1 LAGKDPFYESTMNK
15 RSFKRKILI
24 VDDDPTC
31 ITLLESVLASSKY
44 EILTANDGK
53 DALKQAFAEMP
64 DLILLDVMMPGMDG
78 FEVTRTIK
86 RDPRTKD
93 TPIILVTSLDDPEN
107 KAIGLEAGAEELL
120 NKPVRSTE
128 LHARVNSMLRLKRY
142 RDQLSIR
149 TMTGLSYSNIPKLQ
163 EEVYRCKEDT
173 PLILLVEDNEVDA
186 LLVKNAL
193 KDQLVKLKIVN
204 KGIDVLNL
212 VHQENVD
219 LVLLD
224 IILPDMDGFE
234 VCRRLKEEHK
244 DIQIVIVTCL
254 DDLESKIKGVELGA
268 DDFLVKPIVK
278 RELNARIRVLLEKKG
293 HLDSLR
299 SHYEAALDSAI
310 LDWLTGLYNHG
321 YFQQFLDY
329 ELKRALYQGFPV
341 GLIMIDVDDFKLFND
356 RLGHSAGDAI
366 LREMGQVIR
375 NIIREVDLAARYG
388 GEEFAVV
395 LPYTNREGAKK
406 VAERIHAAILD
417 HDFLKDKSIGLGN
430 PTVSMG
436 VSVFPE
442 EGSTKK
448 ELIESADKMLYTAKQ
463 NGKNQF
469 CMSTLIS

>member
-1 LAGKDPFYESTMNK
+1 MNQNP
-15 RSFKRKILI
+15 FKRKILI
-24 VDDDPTC
+24 VDDDPTS
-31 ITLLESVLASSKY
+31 IKLLESVLASDKY
-44 EILTANDGK
+44 EILKACNGK
-53 DALKQAFAEMP
+53 DGLEQAFAHLP
-64 DLILLDVMMPGMDG
+64 DLILLDVMMPGIDG

-93 TPIILVTSLDDPEN
+93 TPIILVTALDDPEN

-120 NKPVRSTE
+120 NKPVHSTE
-128 LHARVNSMLRLKRY
+128 LHARVNSMLRLKQY

-149 TMTGLSYSNIPKLQ
+149 TMTGLSYSNIPKLR
-163 EEVYRCKEDT
+163 EEVYRSKEEI
-173 PLILLVEDNEVDA
+173 PLILLVEDNEVDTK
-186 LLVKNAL
+186 LVKNAL
-193 KDQLVKLKIVN
+193 KEQPFKLKVVN
-204 KGIDVLNL
+204 RGSDVFNL
-212 VHQENVD
+212 VRRENVD

-224 IILPDMDGFE
+224 IILPDINGFE
-234 VCRRLKEEHK
+234 VCRRLKEDHK

-268 DDFLVKPIVK
+268 DDFLVKPIVN

-329 ELKRALYQGFPV
+329 ELKRAVHQGFPV
-341 GLIMIDVDDFKLFND
+341 GLIMIDVDDFKLYND

-366 LREMGQVIR
+366 LRELGQVIR

-395 LPYTNREGAKK
+395 LPYTNREGARR
-406 VAERIHAAILD
+406 VAERIHKAISS
-417 HDFLKDKSIGLGN
+417 HDFFHDESLGLGS

-436 VSVFPE
+436 ISVFPE

-469 CMSTLIS
+469 CML

>member
-1 LAGKDPFYESTMNK
+1 MKKNP
-15 RSFKRKILI
+15 FKRKILI
-24 VDDDPTC
+24 VDDDPTS
-31 ITLLESVLASSKY
+31 TKLLESVLASDRY
-44 EILTANDGK
+44 EILKACNGK
-53 DALKQAFAEMP
+53 DALEQAFANLP
-64 DLILLDVMMPGMDG
+64 DLILLDVMMPDIDG

-93 TPIILVTSLDDPEN
+93 TPVILVTALDDPEN
-107 KAIGLEAGAEELL
+107 KAMGLEAGAEELL
-120 NKPVRSTE
+120 NKPVHSTE
-128 LHARVNSMLRLKRY
+128 LHARVNSMLRLKQY

-163 EEVYRCKEDT
+163 EEIYKPKEEM
-173 PLILLVEDNEVDA
+173 PLILLVEDNEIDA
-186 LLVKNAL
+186 TLVKNAL
-193 KDQLVKLKIVN
+193 KDQPFKLKIVN
-204 KGIDVLNL
+204 RGSDVFN
-212 VHQENVD
+212 VVCQENVD

-224 IILPDMDGFE
+224 IILPDINGFE
-234 VCRRLKEEHK
+234 VCRRLKEDHK

-268 DDFLVKPIVK
+268 DDYLVKPIVN

-329 ELKRALYQGFPV
+329 ELKRAAHQGFPV
-341 GLIMIDVDDFKLFND
+341 GLIMIDVDDFKLYND
-356 RLGHSAGDAI
+356 SLGHSAGDAI
-366 LREMGQVIR
+366 LRELGQVIR

-395 LPYTNREGAKK
+395 LPYTNREGARR
-406 VAERIHAAILD
+406 VAERIHNSISS
-417 HDFLKDKSIGLGN
+417 HDFFHDKTLELGN
-430 PTVSMG
+430 PTISMG
-436 VSVFPE
+436 ISVFPE

-463 NGKNQF
+463 KGKNQF
-469 CMSTLIS
+469 CMI

>member
-1 LAGKDPFYESTMNK
+1 MNQNP
-15 RSFKRKILI
+15 FKRKILI
-24 VDDDPTC
+24 VDDDPTS
-31 ITLLESVLASSKY
+31 IKLLESMLASDKY
-44 EILTANDGK
+44 EILKACNGK
-53 DALKQAFAEMP
+53 DGLEHAFAHLP
-64 DLILLDVMMPGMDG
+64 DLILLDVMMPDIDG

-93 TPIILVTSLDDPEN
+93 TPIILVTALDDPEK

-120 NKPVRSTE
+120 NKPVHSTE
-128 LHARVNSMLRLKRY
+128 LHARVNSMLRLKQY

-149 TMTGLSYSNIPKLQ
+149 TMTGLSYSNIPKLR
-163 EEVYRCKEDT
+163 EEVYRSKEEI

-186 LLVKNAL
+186 RLVKNAL
-193 KDQLVKLKIVN
+193 KEQPFKLKVV
-204 KGIDVLNL
+204 KRGSDVFNL
-212 VHQENVD
+212 VRQENVD

-224 IILPDMDGFE
+224 IILPDINGFE
-234 VCRRLKEEHK
+234 VCRRLKEDHE

-268 DDFLVKPIVK
+268 DDFLVKPIVN

-329 ELKRALYQGFPV
+329 ELKRAVHQGFPV
-341 GLIMIDVDDFKLFND
+341 GLIMIDVDDVDDFNLYND

-366 LREMGQVIR
+366 LRELGQVIR

-395 LPYTNREGAKK
+395 LPYTNREGARR
-406 VAERIHAAILD
+406 VAERIHKAISS
-417 HDFLKDKSIGLGN
+417 HDFFHDESLELRN

-436 VSVFPE
+436 ISVFPE

-448 ELIESADKMLYTAKQ
+448 ELIQSVGKLLYTAKQ

-469 CMSTLIS
+469 CML

>member
-1 LAGKDPFYESTMNK
+1 MNQNP
-15 RSFKRKILI
+15 FKRKILI
-24 VDDDPTC
+24 VDDDPTS
-31 ITLLESVLASSKY
+31 IKLLESMLASDKY
-44 EILTANDGK
+44 EILKACNGK
-53 DALKQAFAEMP
+53 DGLEHAFAHLP
-64 DLILLDVMMPGMDG
+64 DLILLDVMMPDIDG

-93 TPIILVTSLDDPEN
+93 TPIILVTALDDPEK

-120 NKPVRSTE
+120 NKPVHSTE
-128 LHARVNSMLRLKRY
+128 LHARVNSMLRLKQY

-149 TMTGLSYSNIPKLQ
+149 TMTGLSYSNIPKLR
-163 EEVYRCKEDT
+163 EEVYRSKEEI

-186 LLVKNAL
+186 RLVKNAL
-193 KDQLVKLKIVN
+193 KEQPFKLKVV
-204 KGIDVLNL
+204 KRGSDVFNL
-212 VHQENVD
+212 VRQENVD

-224 IILPDMDGFE
+224 IILPDINGFE
-234 VCRRLKEEHK
+234 VCRRLKEDHE

-268 DDFLVKPIVK
+268 DDFLVKPIVN

-329 ELKRALYQGFPV
+329 ELKRAVHQGFPV
-341 GLIMIDVDDFKLFND
+341 GLIMIDVDDFKLYND

-366 LREMGQVIR
+366 LRELGQVIR

-395 LPYTNREGAKK
+395 LPYTNREGARR
-406 VAERIHAAILD
+406 VAERIHKAISS
-417 HDFLKDKSIGLGN
+417 HDFFHDESLELRN

-436 VSVFPE
+436 ISVFPE

-448 ELIESADKMLYTAKQ
+448 ELIQSVGKLLYTAKQ

-469 CMSTLIS
+469 CML

>member
-1 LAGKDPFYESTMNK
+1 MNP
-15 RSFKRKILI
+15 RPFKRKILI
-24 VDDDPTC
+24 VDDDPTSRKV
-31 ITLLESVLASSKY
+31 LESVLASDRY
-44 EILTANDGK
+44 EILVANNGK
-53 DALKQAFAEMP
+53 DALEQAFAQLP
-64 DLILLDVMMPGMDG
+64 DLILLDVLMPEIDG

-107 KAIGLEAGAEELL
+107 KAKGLEAGAEELL
-120 NKPVRSTE
+120 NKPVQSAE
-128 LHARVNSMLRLKRY
+128 LHARVNSMLRLKQY

-163 EEVYRCKEDT
+163 EEIYKSKEEI
-173 PLILLVEDNEVDA
+173 PLILLVEDSEIDA
-186 LLVKNAL
+186 ELVKNAL
-193 KDQLVKLKIVN
+193 KEQPFRLKAVRRGQDVFSLVR
-204 KGIDVLNL
+204 
-212 VHQENVD
+212 QENVD

-224 IILPDMDGFE
+224 VILPDIDGFE
-234 VCRRLKEEHK
+234 VCRRLKKDHK
-244 DIQIVIVTCL
+244 DVQIVIVTCL

-321 YFQQFLDY
+321 YLQEFLDY
-329 ELKRALYQGFPV
+329 ELKRALIQGFPV
-341 GLIMIDVDDFKLFND
+341 GLIMIDVDDFKRYND
-356 RLGHSAGDAI
+356 SLGHSAGDAI

-395 LPYTNREGAKK
+395 LPYTSREGVKK
-406 VAERIHAAILD
+406 VAERIHKAITS
-417 HDFLKDKSIGLGN
+417 HDFLRDRSLELGN

-436 VSVFPE
+436 ISVFPE

-448 ELIESADKMLYTAKQ
+448 ELIGSADRMLYTAKKY
-463 NGKNQF
+463 GKNRF
-469 CMSTLIS
+469 CMI

>member
-1 LAGKDPFYESTMNK
+1 MNQ
-15 RSFKRKILI
+15 SPFKRKLLI
-24 VDDDPTC
+24 VDDDPAS
-31 ITLLESVLASSKY
+31 IKLLESVLASDKY
-44 EILTANDGK
+44 EILKAFNGK
-53 DALKQAFAEMP
+53 DALEQAFAHLP
-64 DLILLDVMMPGMDG
+64 DLVLLDVLMPDIDG

-93 TPIILVTSLDDPEN
+93 TPIILITSLEDSEN
-107 KAIGLEAGAEELL
+107 KAIGLESGAEELL
-120 NKPVRSTE
+120 NKPVHSTE
-128 LHARVNSMLRLKRY
+128 LHARVNSMLRLKQY

-149 TMTGLSYSNIPKLQ
+149 TMTGLIYSNIPKLQ
-163 EEVYRCKEDT
+163 EEVYKSKEET

-186 LLVKNAL
+186 QFVKNAL
-193 KDQLVKLKIVN
+193 KEQPFKLEVVD
-204 KGIDVLNL
+204 KGSDVFN
-212 VHQENVD
+212 VVRQENVD

-224 IILPDMDGFE
+224 IILPDIDGFE
-234 VCRRLKEEHK
+234 VCRRLKKDHK
-244 DIQIVIVTCL
+244 DIQVVIVTCL

-268 DDFLVKPIVK
+268 DDFLVKPIVN

-329 ELKRALYQGFPV
+329 ELKRAFHQGFPV
-341 GLIMIDVDDFKLFND
+341 GLIMIDVDDFKLYND
-356 RLGHSAGDAI
+356 GLGHSAGDAI
-366 LREMGQVIR
+366 LRELGQVIR
-375 NIIREVDLAARYG
+375 SIIREVDLAARYG

-395 LPYTNREGAKK
+395 LPYTNREGARR
-406 VAERIHAAILD
+406 VAERIHRAISS
-417 HDFLKDKSIGLGN
+417 HDFFHDESIELGS

-436 VSVFPE
+436 ISVFPE

-448 ELIESADKMLYTAKQ
+448 ELIETADKMLYTAKQ

-469 CMSTLIS
+469 CMT

>member
-1 LAGKDPFYESTMNK
+1 MNQNP
-15 RSFKRKILI
+15 FKRKILI
-24 VDDDPTC
+24 VDDDPTS
-31 ITLLESVLASSKY
+31 IKLLESMLASDKY
-44 EILTANDGK
+44 EILKACNGK
-53 DALKQAFAEMP
+53 DGLEHAFAHLP
-64 DLILLDVMMPGMDG
+64 DLILLDVMMPDIDG

-93 TPIILVTSLDDPEN
+93 TPIILVTALDDPEK

-120 NKPVRSTE
+120 NKPVHSTE
-128 LHARVNSMLRLKRY
+128 LHARVNSMLRLKQY

-149 TMTGLSYSNIPKLQ
+149 TMTGLSYSNIPKLR
-163 EEVYRCKEDT
+163 EEVYRSKEEI

-186 LLVKNAL
+186 RLVKNAL
-193 KDQLVKLKIVN
+193 KEQPFKLKVV
-204 KGIDVLNL
+204 KRGSDVFNL
-212 VHQENVD
+212 VRQENVD

-224 IILPDMDGFE
+224 IILPDINGFE
-234 VCRRLKEEHK
+234 VCRRLKEDHE

-268 DDFLVKPIVK
+268 DDFLVKPIVN

-329 ELKRALYQGFPV
+329 ELKRAVHQGFPV
-341 GLIMIDVDDFKLFND
+341 GLIMIDVDDFNLYND

-366 LREMGQVIR
+366 LRELGQVIR

-395 LPYTNREGAKK
+395 LPYTNREGARR
-406 VAERIHAAILD
+406 VAERIHKAISS
-417 HDFLKDKSIGLGN
+417 HDFFHDESLELRN

-436 VSVFPE
+436 ISVFPE

-448 ELIESADKMLYTAKQ
+448 ELIQSVGKLLYTAKQ

-469 CMSTLIS
+469 CML

>member
-1 LAGKDPFYESTMNK
+1 MNQNP
-15 RSFKRKILI
+15 FKRKILI
-24 VDDDPTC
+24 VDDDPTS
-31 ITLLESVLASSKY
+31 IKLLESMLASDKY
-44 EILTANDGK
+44 EILKACNGK
-53 DALKQAFAEMP
+53 DGLEHAFAHLP
-64 DLILLDVMMPGMDG
+64 DLILLDVMMPDIDG

-93 TPIILVTSLDDPEN
+93 TPIILVTALDDPEK

-120 NKPVRSTE
+120 NKPVHSTE
-128 LHARVNSMLRLKRY
+128 LHARVNSMLRLKQY

-149 TMTGLSYSNIPKLQ
+149 TMTGLSYSNIPKLR
-163 EEVYRCKEDT
+163 EEVYRSKEEI

-186 LLVKNAL
+186 RLVKNAL
-193 KDQLVKLKIVN
+193 KEQPFKLKVV
-204 KGIDVLNL
+204 KRGSDVFNL
-212 VHQENVD
+212 VRQENVD

-224 IILPDMDGFE
+224 IILPDINGFE
-234 VCRRLKEEHK
+234 VCRRLKEDHE

-268 DDFLVKPIVK
+268 DDFLVKPIVN

-299 SHYEAALDSAI
+299 SHYEVALDSAI

-329 ELKRALYQGFPV
+329 ELKRAVHQGFPV
-341 GLIMIDVDDFKLFND
+341 GLIMIDVDDFNLYND

-366 LREMGQVIR
+366 LRELGQVIR

-395 LPYTNREGAKK
+395 LPYTNREGARR
-406 VAERIHAAILD
+406 VAERIHKAISS
-417 HDFLKDKSIGLGN
+417 HDFFHDESLELRN

-436 VSVFPE
+436 ISVFPE

-448 ELIESADKMLYTAKQ
+448 ELIQSVGKLLYTAKQ

-469 CMSTLIS
+469 CML

>member
-1 LAGKDPFYESTMNK
+1 MN
-15 RSFKRKILI
+15 RSPFKRKILI
-24 VDDDPTC
+24 VDDDQ
-31 ITLLESVLASSKY
+31 ISIKMLESVLASDKY
-44 EILTANDGK
+44 EILIAHNGK
-53 DALKQAFAEMP
+53 DALEQAFAQLP
-64 DLILLDVMMPGMDG
+64 DLILLDVLMPEIDG

-93 TPIILVTSLDDPEN
+93 TPIILVTSLNDPEN

-120 NKPVRSTE
+120 NKPVQSAE
-128 LHARVNSMLRLKRY
+128 LSARVNSMLRLKQY

-149 TMTGLSYSNIPKLQ
+149 TMTGLSYSNIPKLK
-163 EEVYRCKEDT
+163 EEVYRSKEET
-173 PLILLVEDNEVDA
+173 PLILLVEDSEVDA
-186 LLVKNAL
+186 EIVKNAL
-193 KDQLVKLKIVN
+193 KDQPFKLKVVSR
-204 KGIDVLNL
+204 GHDAFGL
-212 VHQENVD
+212 VRQENVD

-224 IILPDMDGFE
+224 VILPDIDGFE
-234 VCRRLKEEHK
+234 VCRRLKEDHK
-244 DIQIVIVTCL
+244 DVQVVIVTCL

-278 RELNARIRVLLEKKG
+278 RELNARIRVLSEKKG

-321 YFQQFLDY
+321 YLQEFLEY
-329 ELKRALYQGFPV
+329 ELKRALHQGFPV
-341 GLIMIDVDDFKLFND
+341 GLIMIDVDDFKRYND

-395 LPYTNREGAKK
+395 LPYTSREGVKK
-406 VAERIHAAILD
+406 VAERIHKAITS
-417 HDFLKDKSIGLGN
+417 HDFLHDKSMELGN

-436 VSVFPE
+436 ISVFPE

-448 ELIESADKMLYTAKQ
+448 ELIESADKMLYTAKK

-469 CMSTLIS
+469 CMI

>member
-1 LAGKDPFYESTMNK
+1 MN
-15 RSFKRKILI
+15 RSPFKRKILI
-24 VDDDPTC
+24 VDDDPTS
-31 ITLLESVLASSKY
+31 IKVLESVLASDSY
-44 EILTANDGK
+44 EILIADNGK
-53 DALKQAFAEMP
+53 DALEKAFAQLP
-64 DLILLDVMMPGMDG
+64 DLILLDVLMPEIDG

-93 TPIILVTSLDDPEN
+93 TPIILVTSLNDPEN
-107 KAIGLEAGAEELL
+107 KAIGLEAGAEEIL
-120 NKPVRSTE
+120 NKPVQSSE
-128 LHARVNSMLRLKRY
+128 LHARVNSMLRLKQY

-163 EEVYRCKEDT
+163 EDIYKSKEEI
-173 PLILLVEDNEVDA
+173 PLIILVEDNEIDA
-186 LLVKNAL
+186 ELVKNAL
-193 KDQLVKLKIVN
+193 KEQPFKLKVVSR
-204 KGIDVLNL
+204 GQDVLSL
-212 VHQENVD
+212 VRQQNVD

-224 IILPDMDGFE
+224 VILPDINGFE
-234 VCRRLKEEHK
+234 VCRRLKKDHK
-244 DIQIVIVTCL
+244 DVQVVIVTCL

-321 YFQQFLDY
+321 YLQQFLEY
-329 ELKRALYQGFPV
+329 ELKRALNQGFPV
-341 GLIMIDVDDFKLFND
+341 GLIMIDVDDFKRYND

-375 NIIREVDLAARYG
+375 NIVREVDLAARYG
-388 GEEFAVV
+388 GEEFVVV
-395 LPYTNREGAKK
+395 LPYTSREGVKK
-406 VAERIHAAILD
+406 VAERIHKAISS
-417 HDFLKDKSIGLGN
+417 HDFLHDKSIELGN

-436 VSVFPE
+436 ISIFPE

-448 ELIESADKMLYTAKQ
+448 ELIASAEKMLHTAKK
-463 NGKNQF
+463 NGKNRF
-469 CMSTLIS
+469 CMI